1 MTFVRKLH
9 TFQNQLKNRTLFYYL
24 LKSLEVLTYIGSL
37 LKVICDLFRIKI
49 SFMDKQKFLIS
60 KNSIQ
65 ICTFNCNKC
74 ILVILWVKML
84 ASQVWNYKLQYK
96 HYNRKKQGRKIG
108 VRIWNFQRYWRS
120 SKWFF
125 QGLIKNNVE
134 FFWEW

>member
-24 LKSLEVLTYIGSL
+24 LKSLEVLTYIGIL

-65 ICTFNCNKC
+65 ICIFNCNKC
-74 ILVILWVKML
+74 ILVRLWVKML
-84 ASQVWNYKLQYK
+84 GSQGWNYKLQYK
-96 HYNRKKQGRKIG
+96 VYNGKKTGEEEGGGGKG
-108 VRIWNFQRYWRS
+108 M
-120 SKWFF
+120 
-125 QGLIKNNVE
+125 E
-134 FFWEW
+134 FSEVLKK